1 LLSYKAAGGNEIE
14 RVVPLAA
21 AVELLHTASLIH
33 DDINDRSDTRRGRP
47 TVNAMW
53 GDSLALLTG
62 DFIFTKLL
70 SLIAAYPPRIIQ
82 ALADSCVAIV
92 EGETLQMTS
101 QGDMSMTEEMYLKI
115 VGKKT
120 ASLFSACAEVG
131 GIMAEGTERQIAAL
145 KSYGFNL
152 GMAFQIRDD
161 VLDLVGEE
169 DKLGKP
175 VAGDIEQGKMSLATI
190 FALKRAARAREVL
203 SSKDTAKVRRLLRD
217 TGSIE
222 YAMARARRYSEEAKN
237 AISLLPESRAKEAL
251 CNLADLA
258 IEREK

>member
-1 LLSYKAAGGNEIE
+1 
-14 RVVPLAA
+14 
-21 AVELLHTASLIH
+21 
-33 DDINDRSDTRRGRP
+33 
-47 TVNAMW
+47 
-53 GDSLALLTG
+53 
-62 DFIFTKLL
+62 
-70 SLIAAYPPRIIQ
+70 
-82 ALADSCVAIV
+82 
-92 EGETLQMTS
+92 
-101 QGDMSMTEEMYLKI
+101 
-115 VGKKT
+115 
-120 ASLFSACAEVG
+120 
-131 GIMAEGTERQIAAL
+131 
-145 KSYGFNL
+145 
-152 GMAFQIRDD
+152 
-161 VLDLVGEE
+161 VGEE